1 MEVRNPSYY
10 RSYALSELI
19 SVTDTTK
26 KDVGMAWKDVFGKLV
41 KPVVHQ
47 WQELPDEKAREQF
60 ADQVLDDFY
69 NGNYHLY
76 NVMYF
81 LFEWLTL
88 MVQVLCYRSQATS
101 LNKPSCHVEM
111 RMSNVVV
118 GGVTTIYFLGDV
130 L

>member
-1 MEVRNPSYY
+1 LKPRLEKAGFVDIQVHEEKMIVGDWDGGTALPIPVPYY
-10 RSYALSELI
+10 PYSCTFQLTNI
-19 SVTDTTK
+19 TDTTK

-81 LFEWLTL
+81 LFE
-88 MVQVLCYRSQATS
+88 
-101 LNKPSCHVEM
+101 
-111 RMSNVVV
+111 
-118 GGVTTIYFLGDV
+118 
-130 L
+130 